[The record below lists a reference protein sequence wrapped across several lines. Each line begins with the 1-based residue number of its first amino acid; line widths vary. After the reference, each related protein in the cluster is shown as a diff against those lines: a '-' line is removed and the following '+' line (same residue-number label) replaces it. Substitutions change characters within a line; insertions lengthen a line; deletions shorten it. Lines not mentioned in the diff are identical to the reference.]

1 MWVWEMLPTPQRM
14 LFTALKD
21 SPQTEEITG
30 YNTESENNVMIILLE
45 VFSPLSSLLF
55 KLWSY
60 LISMQNKFRGESFSI
75 KLTFHCI
82 LACLIQQTKKKII
95 IFLNLINL
103 LNSS

>member
-21 SPQTEEITG
+21 SPQTEVITG

-55 KLWSY
+55 KL
-60 LISMQNKFRGESFSI
+60 
-75 KLTFHCI
+75 
-82 LACLIQQTKKKII
+82 
-95 IFLNLINL
+95 
-103 LNSS
+103 